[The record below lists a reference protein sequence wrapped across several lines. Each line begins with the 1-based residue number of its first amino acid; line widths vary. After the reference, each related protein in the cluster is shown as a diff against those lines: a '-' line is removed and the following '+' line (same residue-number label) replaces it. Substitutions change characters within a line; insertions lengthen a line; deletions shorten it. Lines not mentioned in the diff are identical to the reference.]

1 MSDKLRFALFGNE
14 YLSQK
19 SASVQEVLRCLSAH
33 GAEVSIDGEG
43 SDLHADYAISLG
55 GDGTFLRTA
64 ARVGALGIPII
75 GINAGRLGFLADVMP
90 ADIETAIDDICRQ
103 NILIKEH
110 VAIQM
115 TAYDADGKPVLQDLC
130 ALNDIALLK
139 RDNASMISI
148 HTRIDGKL
156 LTTYQADGLVVA
168 TPTGSTAYNLS
179 NGGPI
184 MVPGTGILCLTA
196 VAPHSLNIRPIV
208 INDNSEIELRV
219 ESRSHHYLV
228 AVDGRSENLPESTVV
243 RINKAPYKV
252 KVVRR
257 RTNNYFDTLRN
268 KMMWGADVRE

>member
-19 SASVQEVLRCLSAH
+19 SASVQEVLRCLAAH
-33 GAEVSIDGEG
+33 GAEVSMDGEG
-43 SDLHADYAISLG
+43 SELHADYAISLG

-148 HTRIDGKL
+148 HTHIDGKL

-208 INDNSEIELRV
+208 INDESEIELRV

-243 RINKAPYKV
+243 RIRKAPYKV

-268 KMMWGADVRE
+268 KLMWGADVRE